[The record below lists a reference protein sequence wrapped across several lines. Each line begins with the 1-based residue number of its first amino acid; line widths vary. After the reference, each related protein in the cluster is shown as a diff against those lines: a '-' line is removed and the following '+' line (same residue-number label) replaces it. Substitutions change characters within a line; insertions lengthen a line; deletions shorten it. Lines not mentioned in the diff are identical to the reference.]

1 MALAR
6 VVAFEGVTS
15 ERIEQLRNEITGSDG
30 PPEDIP
36 ATELM
41 ILHDPDG
48 ERSLAIVLFDNED
61 DYARG
66 DAALDAMPGD
76 DTPGRRLSV
85 DKYEVAIRMT
95 PEGAAR

>member
-15 ERIEQLRNEITGSDG
+15 ERIEQLRREIGESDG
-30 PPEDIP
+30 PPDDVP

-41 ILHDPDG
+41 ILHDPAG
-48 ERSLAIVLFDNED
+48 EKSLAILLFESED

-66 DAALDAMPGD
+66 DAALDAMPRDG
-76 DTPGRRLSV
+76 TPGRRVSV
-85 DKYEVAIRMT
+85 AKYEVAMRKT
-95 PEGAAR
+95 VESAAR

>member
-66 DAALDAMPGD
+66 AAALDAMPGD

>member
-6 VVAFEGVTS
+6 VVAFEGVTA
-15 ERIEQLRNEITGSDG
+15 ERIEQLRREIGGSDG

-41 ILHDPDG
+41 ILHDAG
-48 ERSLAIVLFDNED
+48 SEKSLAIVLFDNED

-66 DAALDAMPGD
+66 DAALDAMPSG
-76 DTPGRRLSV
+76 DTPGRRVSV
-85 DKYEVAIRMT
+85 GKYEVAIRMT
-95 PEGAAR
+95 ADGATR

>member
-15 ERIEQLRNEITGSDG
+15 ERIEQLRGEITGSDG
-30 PPEDIP
+30 PPDDIP
-36 ATELM
+36 ATEMM

-48 ERSLAIVLFDNED
+48 EKSLAIVIFDNED

-66 DAALDAMPGD
+66 DAALDAMPAG
-76 DTPGRRLSV
+76 DTPGHRVSV
-85 DKYEVAIRMT
+85 ARYQVAIRRSA
-95 PEGAAR
+95 EGAAR